1 MNGRL
6 QASGQ
11 SPEGRSS
18 PPPEGQGHGMCT
30 LPFPLPSCGEREH
43 CVAAPNAITSPSVGA
58 WGHAALLA
66 VIAFAAFG
74 LASLAAPEPAHA
86 VCSVLSHHPCTPYF
100 GSVFRRHPFT
110 PYSCGVFSRPGCTPE
125 IVFPLN
131 QVPLLKVEGHAGPPE
146 PLDREHPVDRL
157 NEIGPLLSK
166 CLELPPEDD
175 AQAGMQLAL
184 KLPSGATASF
194 SPIRASLMSHTTPR
208 RRRRPLTKPPPLP
221 CSSAAR
227 RCRSPTSSAAP
238 LRGGPSW
245 SPSRRPALSR
255 RPTIAMTRPPPRRA
269 SRSLNW
275 LIALPHAIAG
285 RPS

>member
-1 MNGRL
+1 
-6 QASGQ
+6 
-11 SPEGRSS
+11 
-18 PPPEGQGHGMCT
+18 MCT

-146 PLDREHPVDRL
+146 PLDSEHPVDRL

-184 KLPSGATASF
+184 KLAFRRDGELLAD
-194 SPIRASLMSHTTPR
+194 PR
-208 RRRRPLTKPPPLP
+208 FTYVTHDAPEKAKAAYESAALAMLKRCTPLP
-221 CSSAAR
+221 I
-227 RCRSPTSSAAP
+227 TDKF
-238 LRGGPSW
+238 GG
-245 SPSRRPALSR
+245 
-255 RPTIAMTRPPPRRA
+255 
-269 SRSLNW
+269 
-275 LIALPHAIAG
+275 AIAG
-285 RPS
+285 RPFVVAIKETRALKATDHRDDAAPAAPGEQKP